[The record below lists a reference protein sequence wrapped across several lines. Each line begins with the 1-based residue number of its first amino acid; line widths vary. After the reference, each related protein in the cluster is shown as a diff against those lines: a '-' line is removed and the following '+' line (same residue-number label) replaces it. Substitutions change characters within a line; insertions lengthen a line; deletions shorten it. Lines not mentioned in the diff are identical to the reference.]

1 MTVIT
6 RWHWRMRMPSGRT
19 EARRSCRRA
28 AFMPPRRAA
37 RSCSAAVN
45 MKMSSRTFRTA
56 SSASAWRSARRH
68 WMRSICRSRPAPVLH
83 LGIMIPTV
91 CSGPLV
97 PQRRALS
104 PLSRTQTLRL
114 GTAPSALITS
124 SSVIPIRALMRHR
137 RRQMAAAAIRCIIT
151 GPTVCALAATRT
163 QMAHRRRRA
172 QSSPAVHAA
181 YWS

>member
-1 MTVIT
+1 MTVT
-6 RWHWRMRMPSGRT
+6 THWHWRMRMPSVRT
-19 EARRSCRRA
+19 AARRSCRSA

-56 SSASAWRSARRH
+56 SSVSAWRSARRR

-83 LGIMIPTV
+83 LDIMIPTA
-91 CSGPLV
+91 CSAPSA

-104 PLSRTQTLRL
+104 PSSRIRMSRL

-124 SSVIPIRALMRHR
+124 SSVIPIRALTR
-137 RRQMAAAAIRCIIT
+137 RRQRPTAAAAIRCTIT
-151 GPTVCALAATRT
+151 AATVCALAATRALT
-163 QMAHRRRRA
+163 THRRRRA
-172 QSSPAVHAA
+172 RSSPAEHAVC
-181 YWS
+181 WS